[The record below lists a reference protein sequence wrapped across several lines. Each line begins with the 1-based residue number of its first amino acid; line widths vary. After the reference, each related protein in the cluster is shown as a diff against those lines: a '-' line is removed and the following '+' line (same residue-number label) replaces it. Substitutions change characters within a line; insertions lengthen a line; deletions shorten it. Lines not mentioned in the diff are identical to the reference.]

1 MREEAVVLGD
11 GLSGVLTAPSDPVRR
26 IGFLFLNAG
35 FLHRVGPKRLH
46 VKVARALAEA
56 GYPALRFDFSG
67 LGESDAR
74 PDGMPYE
81 ERTIKETQAGKEA
94 LRRFG
99 AERFVLFGLCAGAD
113 AALRVGLADP
123 RVIGGILV
131 QPYSFGSRGYWS
143 ERYARKFVT
152 AEFWSR
158 LLRGGIDFASARQ
171 NLQKRRQ
178 RNQGSEA
185 PDDEVSSFWKMPPP
199 NVIVSGLR
207 VLGER
212 GVKLLL
218 LYSRPSPA
226 EYNYRTIMKPA
237 LEAMGAGAQVEVGV
251 YSRTDHTFGPLSHQA
266 RVVDRIVQW
275 AVRLE
280 VEGDPV
286 PD

>member
-11 GLSGVLTAPSDPVRR
+11 GLSGVFTAPVAPVRR
-26 IGFLFLNAG
+26 TAFLFLNAG

-56 GYPALRFDFSG
+56 GFPALRFDFSG

-81 ERTIKETQAGKEA
+81 ERTIKETQAGMEA
-94 LRRFG
+94 LRRYG

-113 AALRVGLADP
+113 AAMRIGLADP
-123 RVIGGILV
+123 RVVGGILV
-131 QPYSFGSRGYWS
+131 QPYSFGSRGYWT
-143 ERYARKFVT
+143 ECYTRRLIT

-158 LLRGGIDFASARQ
+158 LLRGRIDFSSARQ
-171 NLQKRRQ
+171 NLRKRPR
-178 RNQGSEA
+178 RNQDSDVPA
-185 PDDEVSSFWKMPPP
+185 DDVSSFWKMPPP

-207 VLGER
+207 ALRER
-212 GVKLLL
+212 GVRLLL

-226 EYNYRTIMKPA
+226 EYNYRTIMKRA
-237 LEAMGAGAQVEVGV
+237 LEAMGAGPQVEVGV
-251 YSRTDHTFGPLSHQA
+251 YDRTDHTFGPLSHQA
-266 RVVDRIVQW
+266 RVVRRIVDW

-280 VEGDPV
+280 GDGEPV
-286 PD
+286 PE